1 MAAQFT
7 EIIGALARRDRLC
20 RARATSSLPV
30 PDSPWISTLES
41 VGATLRI
48 LLYMSC
54 IGGQEPMMPIS
65 PLAAAALPLSAGAA
79 LPLVARGSAAGAAAG
94 AFCRSRRIRATACSI
109 SSWSKGLAM

>member
-7 EIIGALARRDRLC
+7 EIIGALARRERLC

-48 LLYMSC
+48 LPYRSC

-65 PLAAAALPLSAGAA
+65 PLAALLAAALSPPADLPLPRSAG
-79 LPLVARGSAAGAAAG
+79 AAG
-94 AFCRSRRIRATACSI
+94 AFCRSRRMRATACSI
-109 SSWSKGLAM
+109 SS

>member
-7 EIIGALARRDRLC
+7 EISGALARRDRLC

-48 LLYMSC
+48 LLYISC
-54 IGGQEPMMPIS
+54 MAAQEPMMPIS
-65 PLAAAALPLSAGAA
+65 PLPFSGALSALPRGRVEGALGA
-79 LPLVARGSAAGAAAG
+79 LW
-94 AFCRSRRIRATACSI
+94 AC
-109 SSWSKGLAM
+109 W

>member
-7 EIIGALARRDRLC
+7 EISGALVRRERLC

-48 LLYMSC
+48 LPYSPC

-65 PLAAAALPLSAGAA
+65 PSTAAAPLPALRSVAGLALPRSAWLLRA
-79 LPLVARGSAAGAAAG
+79 SW
-94 AFCRSRRIRATACSI
+94 RSLRMRATAWSI

>member
-7 EIIGALARRDRLC
+7 EIIGALARLDKLC

-48 LLYMSC
+48 LPYRSC
-54 IGGQEPMMPIS
+54 MGGQEPMMPIS
-65 PLAAAALPLSAGAA
+65 PLLVSTPGLSLPLTALPAGRSPVVLWA
-79 LPLVARGSAAGAAAG
+79 V
-94 AFCRSRRIRATACSI
+94 CRSRRMRATAWSI